1 MNINTKSTKA
11 HLLTVAKD
19 QAHEISELQKEVR
32 ILFIIS
38 GLLLISHFL

>member
-19 QAHEISELQKEVR
+19 QAQKSCRLQKELR

>member
-1 MNINTKSTKA
+1 MFNTKSTKA

-19 QAHEISELQKEVR
+19 QAHEIEELKTQQR

-38 GLLLISHFL
+38 GLLFVSHYLF